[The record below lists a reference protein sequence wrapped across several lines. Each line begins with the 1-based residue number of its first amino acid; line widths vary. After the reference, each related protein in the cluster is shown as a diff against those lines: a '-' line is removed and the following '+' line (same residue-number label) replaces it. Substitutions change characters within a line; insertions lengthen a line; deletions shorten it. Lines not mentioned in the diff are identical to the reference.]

1 MPVRFLILL
10 RMTLSTGK
18 NTIDLV
24 TKCTRMLH
32 RSNPQ
37 IVASGCKLHCADG
50 HLGEKEAHKFIKE
63 VVRAGKV
70 NIPYL
75 ASEDRNDMKDTSL
88 DGGVQPSAGLQLP
101 AEGRGPG
108 VLGLPAR
115 PRPHGEEDDGDQG
128 E

>member
-75 ASEDRNDMKDTSL
+75 GFRRQE
-88 DGGVQPSAGLQLP
+88 
-101 AEGRGPG
+101 
-108 VLGLPAR
+108 
-115 PRPHGEEDDGDQG
+115 
-128 E
+128 